1 MGWRHIGIRTS
12 TAEEGKLLA
21 LGCSRGFFVFN
32 GVIFASSSTITIKAT
47 FLLLGRTI
55 ICAMVY
61 QCIPGAAFRVNWG
74 TGATRRYTEFGS
86 TRVDSRAG
94 IRAVN
99 CSVSNKW

>member
-1 MGWRHIGIRTS
+1 
-12 TAEEGKLLA
+12 
-21 LGCSRGFFVFN
+21 
-32 GVIFASSSTITIKAT
+32 
-47 FLLLGRTI
+47 
-55 ICAMVY
+55 MVY